1 MTKPSIP
8 TDRLLSRDAIAKRL
22 AADLQTDWV
31 VNLGIGMPTLTT
43 KYVTPEQD
51 IIFHSENGI
60 IGMGPPPAPEDQDD
74 DLRDAGKN
82 FTTLIPG
89 AALVHHAD
97 SFSLARGGRLNCAVL
112 GAFQVAANGDLANWR
127 LPQDPTGNIGGAMD
141 IATGANEVFA
151 MMTHVTKDGE
161 SKLAE
166 TLTYPVTALGCV
178 TKVFTDMA
186 VISVTDTGYVLE
198 ETAPGISAE
207 VVQAYTD
214 APLRVA
220 DSLCDIAA

>member
-1 MTKPSIP
+1 MTDIPLP
-8 TDRLLSRDAIAKRL
+8 TDRFLNRDAIAKRL
-22 AADLQTDWV
+22 AADLQPNWV

-43 KYVTPEQD
+43 KYVTEEQD

-60 IGMGPPPAPEDQDD
+60 IGMGPPPPAEDEDD

-82 FTTLIPG
+82 FCTLIDG

-97 SFSLARGGRLNCAVL
+97 SFSLARGGRLDCAVL

-127 LPQDPTGNIGGAMD
+127 LPKDPTGNIGGAMD

-151 MMTHVTKDGE
+151 MMTHTSKGGE

-166 TLTYPVTALGCV
+166 TLTYPVTALACV
-178 TKVFTDMA
+178 TRVFTDMA
-186 VISVTDTGYVLE
+186 VISVTGDGFVLE

-207 VVQAYTD
+207 EVQAFTD
-214 APLRVA
+214 APLKIA
-220 DSLCDIAA
+220 EGLCDIAA

>member
-1 MTKPSIP
+1 MTDLPLP
-8 TDRLLSRDAIAKRL
+8 TDRLLNRDAIAKRL
-22 AADLQTDWV
+22 AADLQPSWV

-60 IGMGPPPAPEDQDD
+60 IGMGPPPAEEDQDD

-82 FTTLIPG
+82 FCTLIPG

-97 SFSLARGGRLNCAVL
+97 SFSLARGGRLDCAVL

-151 MMTHVTKDGE
+151 MMTHTTKDGE

-166 TLTYPVTALGCV
+166 TLTYPVTALACV
-178 TKVFTDMA
+178 TRVFTDMA
-186 VISVTDTGYVLE
+186 VISVTEDGYVLE

-207 VVQAYTD
+207 EVQAFTD
-214 APLRVA
+214 APLKIA
-220 DSLCDIAA
+220 KGLCDIAA

>member
-1 MTKPSIP
+1 MTQVSLPNDK
-8 TDRLLSRDAIAKRL
+8 LLSRDAIAKRL
-22 AADLQTDWV
+22 AADLRPDWV

-60 IGMGPPPAPEDQDD
+60 IGMGPPPPSEDEDD

-97 SFSLARGGRLNCAVL
+97 SLALARGGRLDCAVL

-151 MMTHVTKDGE
+151 MMTHATKSGE

-166 TLTYPVTALGCV
+166 TLTYPVTALACV

-186 VISVTDTGYVLE
+186 VISVTEKGYRLD
-198 ETAPGISAE
+198 ETAPGISAD
-207 VVQAYTD
+207 VVQAFTD
-214 APLRVA
+214 APLQIA
-220 DSLCDIAA
+220 DTLCDIAA